1 MNNTVIKRITRKLN
15 IYSNV
20 QFDARNVQLSI
31 KKANNREKKKKKCF
45 AVRAIDESFK
55 KKREKKRKKGKG
67 EKEFKAR
74 PIKGEINNSIF
85 SLSTIPYILS
95 NFKLAQF

>member
-1 MNNTVIKRITRKLN
+1 MLETC
-15 IYSNV
+15 
-20 QFDARNVQLSI
+20 FQLSI
-31 KKANNREKKKKKCF
+31 KKANNREKKEKMFRIASDRRIFK
-45 AVRAIDESFK
+45 K

-85 SLSTIPYILS
+85 TLSTIPYILS
-95 NFKLAQF
+95 NFKLAQFWLSDFHAGISH

>member
-55 KKREKKRKKGKG
+55 KKKKREKKKERKRGKG
-67 EKEFKAR
+67 
-74 PIKGEINNSIF
+74 I
-85 SLSTIPYILS
+85 
-95 NFKLAQF
+95 

>member
-31 KKANNREKKKKKCF
+31 KKANNREKKRKNVSQFERSTNLSKKK
-45 AVRAIDESFK
+45 E
-55 KKREKKRKKGKG
+55 RKKERKEKGKRNLKRDQLK
-67 EKEFKAR
+67 EK
-74 PIKGEINNSIF
+74 
-85 SLSTIPYILS
+85 
-95 NFKLAQF
+95 